1 MPSHVPAGERFT
13 SRQKVE
19 AVLRLIKG
27 ESADSLSTELGV
39 SIRRLE
45 RWRSNYMAGG
55 SAELAKRK
63 SPVSQSWFEKQ
74 SGAILRWAGL
84 IAALAASI
92 ALLALLLQR
101 TV

>member
-1 MPSHVPAGERFT
+1 MPDHVSVPDRIT

-19 AVLRLIKG
+19 AVLRVLKG
-27 ESADSLSTELGV
+27 ESVDSVSAELGV

-45 RWRSNYMAGG
+45 RWQSEYMAGG

-63 SPVSQSWFEKQ
+63 PLPSESWLQ
-74 SGAILRWAGL
+74 RHSGVIMRWIVL
-84 IAALAASI
+84 LMALAACI